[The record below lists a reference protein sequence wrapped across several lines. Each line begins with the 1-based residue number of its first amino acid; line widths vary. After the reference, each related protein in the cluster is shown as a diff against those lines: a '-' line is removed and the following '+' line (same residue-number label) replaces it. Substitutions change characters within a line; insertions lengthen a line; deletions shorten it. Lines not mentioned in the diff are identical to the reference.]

1 MDLADRPPPA
11 SPASPRPRG
20 GRLDLLGAGDP
31 GALEALL
38 GRLLEARAAAA
49 VGTLEDAYRRLG
61 HRAARLDPLGLE
73 PVEGPPELRPEHW
86 GLDPTLVAQRVA
98 ELERIWCGPI
108 GFELDPV
115 REPEPRAFLVDA
127 AERAEEPDTATA
139 RAILEE
145 LAATRLLE
153 ETLLRRLPGQRLFL
167 VAGAEAFLLLIRTVL
182 EAAVE
187 EGVEE
192 VVIGGMHRGR
202 LATLVRIA
210 GKPLSF
216 VLAELAGASP
226 FPPGVEGA
234 ADVPYHV
241 GWQAERTVA
250 GRPLRLALLPH
261 PSHLELVQPVAL
273 GEARAR
279 QRLLGPDGRGRVLPL
294 LLHSEASFSG
304 QGIVAET
311 FQLAR
316 LPDFEVGGA
325 IRLVLDNRV
334 GFTTEPERARS
345 SLRPTDLAAAAG
357 IPVLHVAA
365 DEPEAVWR
373 AGRIAARFR
382 ARFARDIVIRLLAYR
397 RYGHNELDEPRTTRP
412 LVQARIDAQP
422 PVDRLYRARLEAR
435 GLDLARLDSAL
446 EAYARELDAAFA
458 EARSAR
464 PTPPDPAYRGRWA
477 GLRPARPEDFLEP
490 IETGVALDRLRDLG
504 RAITTPPLGFALHPK
519 IAKFLAERRAAIE
532 AGGPLDWAGAEA
544 LALATLLAEGRSVRL
559 CGQDSVRGAFAQ
571 RHLRLVDQASGR
583 EHRVLAPVA
592 EATGARLEL
601 VDTPLI
607 EHAVLAFEYGG
618 SRVDPQSLVIWEA
631 QFGDFLNIAQ
641 PSFDQMIA
649 CGEDRWRLPSG
660 LVLLLPHGLD
670 GGGPDHATA
679 RPERLLAACAGANLV
694 VLQPSTPANV
704 FHALRRTVALRSRVP
719 TAILVPKAL
728 LRHPRAQS
736 PLAEL
741 GPGTGFHPVIAAPEA
756 PDAARVLIASG
767 KLAVLLEAA
776 IAERGLVGRIALVR
790 LEQLHPFPEAALA
803 GALAPF
809 ARAELVAV
817 EEEPLNQ
824 GWIRALLPELVGAA
838 GRAPRRIGRPASPTP
853 AEGPKSL
860 HEARLRAVLEEALAL

>member
-1 MDLADRPPPA
+1 MDLGDPPPPA
-11 SPASPRPRG
+11 SPAPTRRPA
-20 GRLDLLGAGDP
+20 GRLELLGAGDP

-38 GRLLEARAAAA
+38 RRLLDVPAA
-49 VGTLEDAYRRLG
+49 GDPRPLEEAYRRLG

-73 PVEGPPELRPEHW
+73 PVDRPAELRPETW
-86 GLDPTLVAQRVA
+86 GLDPASVARKVA
-98 ELERIWCGPI
+98 DLERIWCGPI

-115 REPEPRAFLVDA
+115 REPEARAFLVEA
-127 AERAEEPDTATA
+127 AERPEAPEAATA

-182 EAAVE
+182 ETSVE
-187 EGVEE
+187 AGVEE

-226 FPPGVEGA
+226 FPAGVEGA

-241 GWQAERTVA
+241 GWEAERTIA

-279 QRLLGPDGRGRVLPL
+279 QRRLGPDGPCRVLPL
-294 LLHSEASFSG
+294 LLHSEASFAG

-316 LPDFEVGGA
+316 LPDFAVGGA

-345 SLRPTDLAAAAG
+345 TPRPTDLAAAAG
-357 IPVLHVAA
+357 VPVLHVNA

-382 ARFARDIVIRLLAYR
+382 ARFERDIVVRLVAYR

-412 LVQARIDAQP
+412 LLQVRIDARP
-422 PVDRLYRARLEAR
+422 PVDRLYRASLEAR
-435 GLDLARLDSAL
+435 GLDLGPVDRAL
-446 EAYARELDAAFA
+446 EACARELDAAFA
-458 EARSAR
+458 EARAGH
-464 PTPPDPAYRGRWA
+464 PMPLDPAYRGRWA
-477 GLRPARPEDFLEP
+477 GLRPARPDDFLEP
-490 IETGVALDRLRDLG
+490 IESGLALDGLRELG
-504 RAITTPPLGFALHPK
+504 RAITTPPEGFALHPK
-519 IAKFLAERRAAIE
+519 IEKFLAERRAAIE

-544 LALATLLAEGRSVRL
+544 LALASLLAEGRAVRL
-559 CGQDSVRGAFAQ
+559 SGQDCVRGAFAQ
-571 RHLRLVDQASGR
+571 RHLRLVDQTSGR
-583 EHRVLAPVA
+583 EHLVLAPVA
-592 EATGARLEL
+592 EAAGGSLEL
-601 VDTPLI
+601 VDTPLV
-607 EHAVLAFEYGG
+607 EHAVLAFEYGQ
-618 SRVDPQSLVIWEA
+618 SRVDPRSLVIWEA

-641 PSFDQMIA
+641 PTFDQMIA

-694 VLQPSTPANV
+694 VLQPSMPANF
-704 FHALRRTVALRSRVP
+704 FHALRRTVALPSRVP

-728 LRHPRAQS
+728 LRHPQAQS
-736 PLAEL
+736 PSAEL
-741 GPGTGFHPVIAAPEA
+741 GPGTGFRPVVPAPPM

-776 IAERGLVGRIALVR
+776 IAERGLAERIALLR
-790 LEQLHPFPEAALA
+790 LEQLHPFPSAELA
-803 GALAPF
+803 RALAPF

-824 GWIRALLPELVGAA
+824 GWIRALLPELGRVA
-838 GRAPRRIGRPASPTP
+838 GRVPRRIGRPASPTP